1 MECAPTGVGVDSKDY
16 AYVANFPNLFG
27 GGPDAITVYEPYK
40 ASAVRSITNAALKLP
55 GILRV
60 GPYVK

>member
-40 ASAVRSITNAALKLP
+40 ASAVRDNQRGPQVTGNPAGRP
-55 GILRV
+55 LRE
-60 GPYVK
+60 